1 MSKKIDLESFDRLL
15 PDPNRFGCHS
25 YLAGHNPHWIQWS
38 HSAKETGPAKTWP
51 GKVVTVEGEVLTVRK
66 PDESLTRFRC
76 HDPVRLIFIL
86 EHLGVDVAVNDRWS
100 ILRAGIT
107 EAGAFCFSV
116 KADDGQPLGP
126 CPIGAL
132 PSNVAG
138 VDVRR
143 HVGFSAPVAI
153 DNARR
158 DN

>member
-1 MSKKIDLESFDRLL
+1 MSEKIDPESFDRLV
-15 PDPNRFGCHS
+15 PDPNRFGCTS

-38 HSAKETGPAKTWP
+38 HSARETGPAKTWP
-51 GKVVTVEGEVLTVRK
+51 GKIVAVGGEVLTVRK

>member
-1 MSKKIDLESFDRLL
+1 MSRKIDLESFDRLV
-15 PDPNRFGCHS
+15 PDPNRFGCIS

-38 HSAKETGPAKTWP
+38 HSARETGPAKTWP
-51 GKVVTVEGEVLTVRK
+51 GKVVTVEGEVLTVRR
-66 PDESLTRFRC
+66 PDESLVRFRC

>member
-1 MSKKIDLESFDRLL
+1 MSRKIDLESFDRLV
-15 PDPNRFGCHS
+15 PDPNRFGCIS

-38 HSAKETGPAKTWP
+38 HSARETGPAKTWP
-51 GKVVTVEGEVLTVRK
+51 GKVVTVEGEVLTVRR
-66 PDESLTRFRC
+66 PDESLVRFRC

-116 KADDGQPLGP
+116 IADDGQPLGP

-143 HVGFSAPVAI
+143 HVGFSAPA
-153 DNARR
+153 DR
-158 DN
+158 